1 MSVIGTAFRRER
13 VPVPVWAVVAGLLA
27 AATAAAVPQAFG
39 DASERRTLVEL
50 ITATPSLLAI
60 RGVPDGTDEG
70 AYAFFEVFTYVG
82 LVAGL
87 MSVFLV
93 TRQTRQDEDL
103 GRTELLLATPVHR
116 RTPVVVAGWVSG
128 AANVLLGVLVALG
141 FLAGGLPADG
151 SALAGTAAT
160 CVGLAYTGIAV
171 VVAQVA
177 PTARATNAIGVGV
190 VAVTYL
196 LRAAGD
202 AVGTR
207 SADRLTVV
215 SAWPSWLSPIGWGQH
230 VFPFTRQDLVPL
242 VPCLVV
248 AVVGVVAALVVGGRR
263 DLGASLLR
271 ERPGRAGGRMRTS
284 LGLAWRLH
292 RTTVIAWAVGGA
304 VLGAFAGGLG
314 TTAIDTIGDDPSVTK
329 LLETLVPGGRGALLD
344 EFVAAVV
351 GITSILAAAAGIGAL
366 NRAAEDDR
374 EGRSELLLATPVGRV
389 RRLAEWLGVGVGA
402 AVLVAVATGAVG
414 GLCFVA
420 TGSGTDRFWS
430 TVAAGLAQLPA
441 ALVLVAFAAVLGV
454 VLPRAAG
461 WLVWVALGLALVL
474 GQFGGLL
481 RVPDWA
487 RQISP
492 FTHTPGV
499 PAAHIDWSGAWW
511 LVATAVLLG
520 AVALVLARR
529 QEVSP

>member
-1 MSVIGTAFRRER
+1 MSVVGSAFRRER
-13 VPVPVWAVVAGLLA
+13 VRVPVWALIAGVLA
-27 AATAAAVPQAFG
+27 AATAAAIPQAFG
-39 DASERRTLVEL
+39 DATERRTVIEL

-60 RGVPDGTDEG
+60 RGIPDGTDEG
-70 AYAFFEVFTYVG
+70 AFAYAEIFTYLG

-93 TRQTRQDEDL
+93 TRQTRQDEDT
-103 GRTELLLATPVHR
+103 GRAELLLGTPVHR
-116 RTPVVVAGWVSG
+116 RGPLTAAVVVAT
-128 AANVLLGVLVALG
+128 AANVALG
-141 FLAGGLPADG
+141 LLVTLGFASGGLPVPG
-151 SALAGTAAT
+151 SAGAGLAVT
-160 CVGLAYTGIAV
+160 CVGLAYTGVAA

-177 PTARATNAIGVGV
+177 PTSRATNGIGVGI
-190 VAVTYL
+190 VAGTFTA
-196 LRAAGD
+196 RAAGD
-202 AVGTR
+202 ALGTR
-207 SADRLTVV
+207 SADGLTVT

-230 VFPFTRQDLVPL
+230 VFPFTRQDWSPL

-248 AVVGVVAALVVGGRR
+248 AAVGVAAALVLRGRR

-271 ERPGRAGGRMRTS
+271 ERPGPADGRLRTS

-292 RTTVIAWAVGGA
+292 RTTVLAWAVGGA

-314 TTAIDTIGDDPSVTK
+314 TTAIDAIGADVSVTT

-351 GITSILAAAAGIGAL
+351 GITAVLAAAAGIGAL
-366 NRAAEDDR
+366 DRAAEDDR
-374 EGRSELLLATPVGRV
+374 DGRSALLLATPVGRV
-389 RRLAEWLGVGVGA
+389 RRLAEWLGIGVA
-402 AVLVAVATGAVG
+402 AAVAVALTAGVVG
-414 GLCFVA
+414 GLAFVA
-420 TGSGTDRFWS
+420 TGTDRFWS

-441 ALVLVAFAAVLGV
+441 ALVLVGFSAVVGV
-454 VLPRAAG
+454 VLPRIAG
-461 WLVWVALGLALVL
+461 WLVWVALGVALLL

-499 PAAHIDWSGAWW
+499 PAAHVDWSGAWW
-511 LVATAVLLG
+511 LLGVAVALGVL
-520 AVALVLARR
+520 ALVLARR
-529 QEVSP
+529 QETVS

>member
-1 MSVIGTAFRRER
+1 MTVIGGAFRRER
-13 VPVPVWAVVAGLLA
+13 VRVPVWAVVGGLLA

-39 DASERRTLVEL
+39 DAAERRTLVEL

-70 AYAFFEVFTYVG
+70 AYAFFEIFTYLG

-93 TRQTRQDEDL
+93 TRQTRQDEDS
-103 GRTELLLATPVHR
+103 GRAELLLAGPVHR
-116 RTPVVVAGWVSG
+116 RSPLVAAVWVAT
-128 AANVLLGVLVALG
+128 AANVLLGLLVTLG
-141 FLAGGLPADG
+141 FAAGGLPTSG

-160 CVGLAYTGIAV
+160 CVGLAYTGVAV

-177 PTARATNAIGVGV
+177 PTARSTNTIGVGV
-190 VAVTYL
+190 VAATYL

-207 SADRLTVV
+207 SADGLTVT

-230 VFPFTRQDLVPL
+230 VFPFTRQDWGPL

-248 AVVGVVAALVVGGRR
+248 AVVGVTAALVVRGRR

-271 ERPGRAGGRMRTS
+271 ERPGRADGRLRTS

-292 RTTVIAWAVGGA
+292 RTTVLAWAVGGA

-314 TTAIDTIGDDPSVTK
+314 TTAIDAIGADSSVTR

-374 EGRSELLLATPVGRV
+374 DGRSELLLATPVGRV
-389 RRLAEWLGVGVGA
+389 RRLGEWLGIGVGA
-402 AVLVAVATGAVG
+402 AVAVSLTTGVVG
-414 GLCFVA
+414 GLAFIA
-420 TGSGTDRFWS
+420 TGTDRFWS
-430 TVAAGLAQLPA
+430 TVAAGLAQIPA
-441 ALVLVAFAAVLGV
+441 ALVLIGVAAVV
-454 VLPRAAG
+454 AVALPRIAG
-461 WLVWVALGLALVL
+461 WLVWVALGVALLL

-499 PAAHIDWSGAWW
+499 PAAHVDWAGAWW
-511 LVATAVLLG
+511 LLGVAVFLG
-520 AVALVLARR
+520 IVALVLARR
-529 QEVSP
+529 QETRP